1 MNRFV
6 LARGG
11 GQKIPLTI
19 VGGPE
24 RAGKTTLLRRLLTH
38 NDGRRVAVVLDH
50 PSALALSHDLIARS
64 DGSSVVLHNGSACLS
79 LDGEIGTALST
90 IHTRQGVGPPDH
102 VVVEA
107 SATASPLRTSGYAY
121 LPGFRP
127 GGTVVVVS
135 APEVLR
141 VKDDEVEFDSTF
153 EAQLQHA
160 ELLVLN
166 QVDRVNSSGLQAA
179 RRWLLQRTTRARL
192 VESERCALPAAMI
205 LGTSLDHAPV
215 HAIHG
220 EWTPT
225 YAVDTGRRNR
235 IAQPRNVDDYR
246 AWLLT
251 TRSSVDTGAFK
262 GWVSALPDSILRG
275 DGVLR
280 IRGEPSHRFQ
290 FHRCGL
296 RWSLTRDEPW
306 GDAGEEPLSW
316 ISLVGFA
323 SGSMPSSSEDQG
335 SELLAT
341 AGATEPRHF
350 RPPLRRSQRSR
361 QIGDVS

>member
-11 GQKIPLTI
+11 GQRIPLTI
-19 VGGPE
+19 VGGPGG
-24 RAGKTTLLRRLLTH
+24 AGKTTLLRRLLTH
-38 NDGRRVAVVLDH
+38 NDGRHIAVVLDH
-50 PSALALSHDLIARS
+50 PSALALNDSDIARS
-64 DGSSVVLHNGSACLS
+64 DGNALVLRNGSACLS
-79 LDGEIGTALST
+79 LDGDIGTALST
-90 IHTRQGVGPPDH
+90 LHVHHSGVMPDH

-107 SATASPLRTSGYAY
+107 PALASPLRTSGYAY

-127 GGTVVVVS
+127 GGSIVVVS
-135 APEVLR
+135 VPDILQA
-141 VKDDEVEFDSTF
+141 KDDGRGFDSAF

-166 QVDRVNSSGLQAA
+166 QVDRVKSTSRQVA
-179 RRWLLQRTTRARL
+179 RRWLLQHTSRARV
-192 VESERCALPAAMI
+192 VESERCCLPAAMI

-220 EWTPT
+220 EWTPNF
-225 YAVDTGRRNR
+225 AVDSESRRGR
-235 IAQPRNVDDYR
+235 IVQPRHEDDYR

-251 TRSSVDTGAFK
+251 TRDSVDAGAFR
-262 GWVSALPDSILRG
+262 GWVSALPDCILRG

-296 RWSLTRDEPW
+296 RWSLSRDEPW
-306 GDAGEEPLSW
+306 GGSTPEPLSW

-323 SGSMPSSSEDQG
+323 SGATSSSDID
-335 SELLAT
+335 SEVLMT
-341 AGATEPRHF
+341 TGASESPHF
-350 RPPLRRSQRSR
+350 RPPLHPSKTSRSIRDLS
-361 QIGDVS
+361 